1 MNTDQKIELEYLVR
15 CSPAVLYT
23 FLSTP
28 SGLSEWFCDDVN
40 VKNGI
45 YSFIWK
51 PDYIEQAKFLGS
63 KDNQFIRFK
72 WINNEDSQYFEFR
85 IVVDEITSEV
95 ALLINDY
102 SEVDDRDE
110 TILFWNNSIHRLHE
124 IIGA

>member
-1 MNTDQKIELEYLVR
+1 MNTDQKIELEYIVR
-15 CSPAVLYT
+15 CSPSVLYT

-45 YSFIWK
+45 YTFIWK
-51 PDYIEQAKFLGS
+51 PDYIEQAKILSS

-72 WINNEDSQYFEFR
+72 WINNDDSQYFEFR

-102 SEVDDRDE
+102 SEVDDREE

-124 IIGA
+124 IIGS